1 MVLLYRGALHSLS
14 ARQPKGNQ
22 MLRTYDVHQRDEG
35 ITLSLSH
42 ITNQSFAATRVR

>member
-1 MVLLYRGALHSLS
+1 
-14 ARQPKGNQ
+14 

-42 ITNQSFAATRVR
+42 ITNQSFAEHAFAEKRVHVGSTTILRSI